1 MNGIEQKSSLNYVNP
16 EVIKVGKCHPTWSTV
31 PRTHVIGEP
40 NSVIY
45 ITAQLKCRQHF
56 NEGLDGG
63 SGIHY
68 SLKI

>member
-1 MNGIEQKSSLNYVNP
+1 MFVNP

-31 PRTHVIGEP
+31 PLTQYVIREP

-63 SGIHY
+63 GGGSGIHY